1 MGELISFKT
10 DNGPEIAF
18 KRENL
23 IDIAVIIYFSN
34 SLFTTGLKWVTKSPS
49 LSGIITSVIIYG
61 ILAYE
66 VVCKPRKYL
75 IRDFI
80 VGYIIIVL
88 LFIITL
94 HLHPEYREV
103 FTREDYG
110 VWDYVLYPTRGIYSY
125 LFVRLINDSE
135 RFLRDFKI
143 AGWCSYLFFAYCL
156 YNRFRRGYFVGVS
169 GSDTNAKLSYSV
181 TFGYMVLVFLL
192 VFMYCAFKEKQTV
205 DIIASVLGMGMVLA
219 GGSRGPLIIVGVFL
233 GIYLF
238 REYLSSSQKII
249 YSLYLVLGVG
259 ALLIFYKPLLAV
271 LGVLFQK
278 IGLPSRFLDLMASG
292 DIADNNGRD
301 RIWEA
306 AREMIRQHPF
316 GYGAM
321 GSRKVISEYIAVGY
335 PHSIIL
341 EMLIDFGV
349 IIGSILLFFLFVTA
363 LRIIFSNR
371 NDKWCY
377 LFIPLFSCSCAL
389 FWSMTYWDFTSFWT
403 CIGIGV
409 NCYLTDKKK
418 KGRTTI
424 RIVGT

>member
-181 TFGYMVLVFLL
+181 TFG
-192 VFMYCAFKEKQTV
+192 
-205 DIIASVLGMGMVLA
+205 
-219 GGSRGPLIIVGVFL
+219 
-233 GIYLF
+233 
-238 REYLSSSQKII
+238 
-249 YSLYLVLGVG
+249 
-259 ALLIFYKPLLAV
+259 
-271 LGVLFQK
+271 
-278 IGLPSRFLDLMASG
+278 
-292 DIADNNGRD
+292 
-301 RIWEA
+301 
-306 AREMIRQHPF
+306 
-316 GYGAM
+316 
-321 GSRKVISEYIAVGY
+321 
-335 PHSIIL
+335 
-341 EMLIDFGV
+341 
-349 IIGSILLFFLFVTA
+349 
-363 LRIIFSNR
+363 
-371 NDKWCY
+371 
-377 LFIPLFSCSCAL
+377 
-389 FWSMTYWDFTSFWT
+389 
-403 CIGIGV
+403 
-409 NCYLTDKKK
+409 
-418 KGRTTI
+418 
-424 RIVGT
+424 